1 MRLIRGLHNLRAQDR
16 GCVATIGNF
25 DGVHLGH
32 RTVFR
37 RLLQRGHELGLPA
50 TVITFEPQPMEYFQP
65 DAAPARLT
73 RLREKLAAIR
83 ADGIHRVM
91 LLEFGHKLAAMP
103 ADAFIEQL
111 LVHGLGV
118 RFLLVGDDFR
128 FGRNRGGDFQLLQ
141 AAGAQRGFEVENLHT
156 ITQGE
161 ERISSTRVREAL
173 ARGELDQAR
182 HLLGRHYAMRG
193 RVAHGDK
200 RGRSIGFPTANLPL
214 HRRVSPLSGVYAVA
228 VRDLD
233 GERLPAA
240 RPEAGVERRPGL
252 WPAVANVGHR
262 PTVDGQDV
270 RLEVHLFDFD
280 GDLYGAHLEVEFRL
294 RLRGEQRFESFEAL
308 QAQIGR
314 DAAAARAYLGVS

>member
-1 MRLIRGLHNLRAQDR
+1 MRLIRGLHNLREQDR

-25 DGVHLGH
+25 DGVHVGH
-32 RTVFR
+32 RTVFQ
-37 RLLQRGHELGLPA
+37 RLLQRGRALNLPA
-50 TVITFEPQPMEYFQP
+50 AVITFEPQPMEYFQP

-83 ADGIHRVM
+83 ADGIDRVM
-91 LLEFGHKLAAMP
+91 LLEFGPRLAAMP

-118 RFLLVGDDFR
+118 RYLLVGDDFR
-128 FGRNRGGDFQLLQ
+128 FGRNRGGDFALLA
-141 AAGAQRGFEVENLHT
+141 AAGARCGFEVENLHT
-156 ITQGE
+156 ITHAE

-173 ARGELDQAR
+173 AHGELEQAR
-182 HLLGRHYAMRG
+182 HLLGRRYAMRG

-214 HRRVSPLSGVYAVA
+214 HRRVSPLAGVYAVA

-233 GERLPAA
+233 GGRLTAA
-240 RPEAGVERRPGL
+240 RPAGWGGDWQRL

-294 RLRGEQRFESFEAL
+294 KLRAEQRFESFDAL
-308 QAQIGR
+308 KAQIGR
-314 DAAAARAYLGVS
+314 DAAAARAFLGIG

>member
-1 MRLIRGLHNLRAQDR
+1 MRLIRGLHNLRARER

-32 RTVFR
+32 RTVFQ
-37 RLLQRGHELGLPA
+37 RLLQRGRELGLGA

-73 RLREKLAAIR
+73 RLREKLAAIG
-83 ADGIHRVM
+83 ADGIDRVM
-91 LLEFGHKLAAMP
+91 LLEFGPRLAAMP
-103 ADAFIEQL
+103 ADAFIDDL
-111 LVHGLGV
+111 LVQGLGV

-128 FGRNRGGDFQLLQ
+128 FGRHRGGDFQLLQ
-141 AAGAQRGFEVENLHT
+141 SAGAQHGFEVENLHT
-156 ITQGE
+156 ITHGE
-161 ERISSTRVREAL
+161 ARISSTRVREAL
-173 ARGELDQAR
+173 ARGELAQAR

-214 HRRVSPLSGVYAVA
+214 HRRVSPVSGVYAVA

-233 GERLPAA
+233 GGRLPA
-240 RPEAGVERRPGL
+240 RRPATWTGRWPDL
-252 WPAVANVGHR
+252 WPAVANVGRR

-270 RLEVHLFDFD
+270 RLEVHLLDFD
-280 GDLYGAHLEVEFRL
+280 GDLYGAHLEVELRL
-294 RLRGEQRFESFEAL
+294 RLRGEHRFESFEAL
-308 QAQIGR
+308 KAQIGR
-314 DAAAARAYLGVS
+314 DAAAARNYLGAG

>member
-1 MRLIRGLHNLRAQDR
+1 MRLIRGLHNLRPQDR

-262 PTVDGQDV
+262 PTVEGQDV